1 MNATQSIASKG
12 QSSLMQLIPV
22 MLCFFTMGF
31 VDLVG
36 TATNFVRNDLNLSVS
51 EASLFPSLVFFW
63 FLIFSVPTGILMNK
77 IGRKNTVLV
86 SLVITALSIVIP
98 IFGDSYAIMLVSF
111 SLLGIGNAVMQTSL
125 NPLVTNLI
133 NGDKLASA
141 LTFGQF
147 VKAIASFLAPIIA
160 TWGATTFLPTF
171 GLSWRVLFLIYAV
184 ISVIAIAALGAT
196 PIEEERPDK
205 ASGIL
210 ECVKLLGRPFILLCF
225 IGIMCH
231 VGIDVGTNTYAPMII
246 MERLGFTLEE
256 AAFATSVYFI
266 FRTIGCFT
274 GAFILRVMRAK
285 TFFAISAFM
294 MLAAMAILFSADTLT
309 ALYIGIGLV
318 GYGNSNVFSIVFS
331 QALLYAPNEKNEVS
345 GLMIMGLF
353 GGTVF
358 PLAMGYAAD
367 AVGQLGAVAVMT
379 AGVIYLLCYTIKIK
393 KEA

>member
-1 MNATQSIASKG
+1 MNATQTITSKKQG
-12 QSSLMQLIPV
+12 TLMQFIPV
-22 MLCFFTMGF
+22 MLCFFAMGF

-36 TATNFVRNDLNLSVS
+36 TATNFVRSDLNLTVS
-51 EASLFPSLVFFW
+51 EASIFPSLVFFW
-63 FLIFSVPTGILMNK
+63 FLIFSVPTGMLMNR

-86 SLVITALSIVIP
+86 SLVITAVSLVAP
-98 IFGDSYAIMLVSF
+98 LFGDSYAVMLVSF

-133 NGDKLASA
+133 SGDKLASA

-160 TWGATTFLPTF
+160 TWGATTLMPTF
-171 GLSWRVLFLIYAV
+171 GLSWRILFLIYAV
-184 ISVIAIAALGAT
+184 VSVLAVAALGAT
-196 PIEEERPDK
+196 PINEEHPDK
-205 ASGIL
+205 ESGIR

-285 TFFAISAFM
+285 TFFGISAFM
-294 MLAAMAILFSADTLT
+294 MLAAMAILFSANTLT

>member
-12 QSSLMQLIPV
+12 TSTLMQLIPV
-22 MLCFFTMGF
+22 MLCFFAMGF

-63 FLIFSVPTGILMNK
+63 FLIFSTGILMNK

-86 SLVITALSIVIP
+86 SLVITALSLIIP
-98 IFGDSYAIMLVSF
+98 IFGDSYAIMLISF

-133 NGDKLASA
+133 SGNKLASA

-160 TWGATTFLPTF
+160 TWGATTLFPTF
-171 GLSWRVLFLIYAV
+171 GLSWRILFLIYAV
-184 ISVIAIAALGAT
+184 ISVITVAALGAT

-205 ASGIL
+205 ASGIR

-246 MERLGFTLEE
+246 MERLNFSLED
-256 AAFATSVYFI
+256 AAFATGLYFI
-266 FRTIGCFT
+266 FRTLGAFT
-274 GAFILRVMRAK
+274 GAFILRVMKAK
-285 TFFAISAFM
+285 MFFAISVVM
-294 MLAAMAILFSADTLT
+294 MVAAMVILFTAHSQA
-309 ALYIGIGLV
+309 ALYTGIALV
-318 GYGNSNVFSIVFS
+318 GYGNSNVFSIIFS
-331 QALLYAPNEKNEVS
+331 QALLSSPNEKNEVS

-358 PLAMGYAAD
+358 PLCMGYAAD
-367 AVGQLGAVAVMT
+367 AFGQLGAVAVMT